1 MIQVQIAATLEADG
15 VCGSRW
21 VLVDPSDTAASA
33 SAPTAA
39 GGAPAVPDVVPD
51 AISERSPRVATVKR
65 TPLTL
70 QVLSAV
76 VLLAALAG
84 AWWLASSV
92 LEARGA
98 GKPAGA
104 AAAAARAG

>member
-15 VCGSRW
+15 VSGSRW
-21 VLVDPSDTAASA
+21 VLVDPSDGAGGDAVQAAASPL
-33 SAPTAA
+33 PTA
-39 GGAPAVPDVVPD
+39 PEVEP
-51 AISERSPRVATVKR
+51 ERAPRVATVKR

-70 QVLSAV
+70 HVLSAV

-92 LEARGA
+92 VASRVSDKPVGVAAPATARSA
-98 GKPAGA
+98 
-104 AAAAARAG
+104 